1 MKKKE
6 IERSVFCDIE
16 PQDLNI
22 NEWLKLINK
31 AIEICKE
38 WRKDIMKKEYLPGS
52 GIMPLYRFVGSHPK
66 GWGVIVRNGMELP
79 WEINYHYFAKKRSFP
94 KGLEEDAECIVL
106 AFNVN
111 ERTEYSMTYNVFL
124 MSIEHMKLVYCKA
137 KFKLKAPNIEGF
149 FKFSFVNATL
159 LDRFD
164 GYRELGLG
172 PQMTERLEDLL
183 RINAN
188 TLLARALKI
197 RDSTKELNMLWRGFY
212 LHRD

>member
-1 MKKKE
+1 
-6 IERSVFCDIE
+6 
-16 PQDLNI
+16 
-22 NEWLKLINK
+22 
-31 AIEICKE
+31 
-38 WRKDIMKKEYLPGS
+38 
-52 GIMPLYRFVGSHPK
+52 
-66 GWGVIVRNGMELP
+66 
-79 WEINYHYFAKKRSFP
+79 
-94 KGLEEDAECIVL
+94 
-106 AFNVN
+106 
-111 ERTEYSMTYNVFL
+111 
-124 MSIEHMKLVYCKA
+124 MSIEHMKLVYCKV

-149 FKFSFVNATL
+149 FKFSFVNAAL

-164 GYRELGLG
+164 GYRELVLG